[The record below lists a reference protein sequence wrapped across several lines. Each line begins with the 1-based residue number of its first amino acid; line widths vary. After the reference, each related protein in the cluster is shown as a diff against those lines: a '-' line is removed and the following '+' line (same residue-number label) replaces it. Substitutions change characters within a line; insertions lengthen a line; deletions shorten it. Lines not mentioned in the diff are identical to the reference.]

1 MSGLSRSLLPALRLW
16 ADRRGNFAIY
26 TALALIPIAFAVA
39 ASVDYAS
46 ALSYRD
52 RMQQMLD
59 AAVLAGAGKT
69 TGQAAAAADF
79 FNANLPPAPE
89 EDNRPA
95 AKFTLGD
102 GVLDGVATIS
112 YDHAIGSALLGGPIR
127 IGVVSQARIK
137 APAGGP
143 CITVLA
149 DKSQALLVNSGAKI
163 AAPNCEVHVRSQQD
177 PAFIMNAGSSL
188 DIKRLCVKGTKYIR
202 NGGTISNLETGC
214 DAAADPYKDALA
226 EPTVPG
232 SCATSGAKDGTN
244 HTLNPGLHCN
254 VIFNGSPTI
263 TFKPGLHI
271 IKGSMIIN
279 SGAKVVAEGVTF
291 YFPDT
296 DSQIQ
301 ANGNLT
307 MTATA
312 PTSGTYKGVLMFEK
326 TSSAANNANK
336 RNYVFNGSS
345 GEKLEGIVYLPNRE
359 VTYNSTTNI
368 GASKFSLVVNSL
380 IVNSAN
386 WSFSGLSG
394 GGGDAEAIYLS
405 R

>member
-1 MSGLSRSLLPALRLW
+1 MSRSLLPALRLW
-16 ADRRGNFAIY
+16 ADGRGNFALY
-26 TALALIPIAFAVA
+26 TAVALVPIAFAVA

-52 RMQQMLD
+52 KMQQMLD
-59 AAVLAGAGKT
+59 AAVLAGASRT
-69 TGQAAAAADF
+69 TGQAVAAADF
-79 FNANLPPAPE
+79 FNASLPAVPE
-89 EDNRPA
+89 DDDKPV

-102 GVLDGVATIS
+102 GVLDGVATID
-112 YDHAIGSALLGGPIR
+112 YDHAIGGALLGGSIR

-137 APAGGP
+137 AVAGGP

-149 DKSQALLVNSGAKI
+149 DRSQALLVNSGAKI
-163 AAPNCEVHVRSQQD
+163 AAPDCEVHVRSQQD
-177 PAFIMNAGSSL
+177 PAFIMNAGSTL
-188 DIKRLCVKGTKYIR
+188 DIKRLCVKGTKYIK

-214 DAAADPYKDALA
+214 EAAADPYKDVLA

-232 SCATSGAKDGTN
+232 SCTTSGAKDGTN

-271 IKGSMIIN
+271 IKGPMIIN

-326 TSSAANNANK
+326 TSNAANNANK
-336 RNYVFNGSS
+336 RNYVFNGSN
-345 GEKLEGIVYLPNRE
+345 GEKLEGIVYLPNRD

-386 WSFSGLSG
+386 WSLSGSSG
-394 GGGDAEAIYLS
+394 GGDVEAVYLS